1 MVREREQPSPGRTPN
16 NETAP
21 KSRPLHGLVNPP
33 EFGQA
38 SPLRNTLQKVFKK
51 AESSIFNIPAAGKPR
66 PEHHRPQQAPGQ
78 PRSVSSSSTSSQ
90 YSNTAFN
97 PYANHATQPPPVFR
111 APPPMH
117 TAGSATHRPEVYEV
131 PRPAAFRPR
140 TTYPTAQ
147 PEMFSSRPF
156 QPLNRVYPPTLPI
169 DLTKDDGEEFDPDRA
184 LRNDRFGAP
193 DPYQYVDASRAT
205 EDIKALLEG
214 AFDDDEEK
222 PRLRRRKVQKKEA
235 APAASAK
242 SLEDR
247 LKSLKVKEEAKEQ
260 EQADEEDEE
269 EDGTVEG
276 LACKLLP
283 HQVEGVAW
291 MNDREMSTKKKNGVL
306 PKGGILADDMGL
318 GKTIQSVALM
328 LQNPRPSKE
337 EAEKDKKNQI
347 PPSCSK
353 CTLVVAPLALIKQ
366 WEAEIKD
373 KVERSHK
380 LRVLVSKPNCYESKC
395 YGSGLTFPNP
405 RLMTL
410 RLWNFSIE
418 APRRLEHRA

>member
-1 MVREREQPSPGRTPN
+1 MVREREAPTPGRVPD
-16 NETAP
+16 NEAAP
-21 KSRPLHGLVNPP
+21 IPHPLHDLANPP
-33 EFGQA
+33 EFGHA

-78 PRSVSSSSTSSQ
+78 SRNVSSGSMSSQ

-97 PYANHATQPPPVFR
+97 PYTNHATQPPPIFR
-111 APPPMH
+111 APPPMN
-117 TAGSATHRPEVYEV
+117 TAGSAAQRPDVYEV
-131 PRPAAFRPR
+131 PRPAAYQPR
-140 TTYPTAQ
+140 TTYPTTQ
-147 PEMFSSRPF
+147 PEMFSSRAF
-156 QPLNRVYPPTLPI
+156 QPVNRVYPPTLPI

-193 DPYQYVDASRAT
+193 DPYRYVDTSRAT

-214 AFDDDEEK
+214 AFEDDEEK
-222 PRLRRRKVQKKEA
+222 PRLRRRKAPKKEA
-235 APAASAK
+235 APSTKAKTLEDKLK
-242 SLEDR
+242 SLE
-247 LKSLKVKEEAKEQ
+247 VKEETKET
-260 EQADEEDEE
+260 EHVDEDEEE

-328 LQNPRPSKE
+328 LQNPRPSDE
-337 EAEKDKKNQI
+337 EAAKDKKNKI

-373 KVERSHK
+373 KVELSHK
-380 LRVLVSKPNCYESKC
+380 LRVLVS
-395 YGSGLTFPNP
+395 
-405 RLMTL
+405 RLDL
-410 RLWNFSIE
+410 
-418 APRRLEHRA
+418 P